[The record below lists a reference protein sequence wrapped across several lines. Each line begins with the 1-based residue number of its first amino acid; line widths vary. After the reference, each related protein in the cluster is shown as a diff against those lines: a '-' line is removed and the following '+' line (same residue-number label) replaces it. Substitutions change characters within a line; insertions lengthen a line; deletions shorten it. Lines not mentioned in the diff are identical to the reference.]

1 MKINILDLIDF
12 QKVDALLEG
21 FNKTTGFV
29 TAILNLE
36 GKVLSKS
43 GWRQIC
49 TEFHR
54 IHPETCRNCTIS
66 DTVLA
71 GKMAAGE
78 KYHFYQC
85 LNGLVDVAV
94 PLIIRGE
101 YVANLF
107 SGQFFF
113 AEPDRRFFKTQAARY
128 GFDEAKYLQ
137 ALDLVPVVAKDK
149 VETVME
155 FLLNMTQLISEMT
168 FQRLEQ
174 MELTEAIR
182 ASERNLGNSQ
192 QIAHLGSWRLDL
204 ATNQVTWTEELYRMY
219 GADPALP
226 PPPYTEHGKLFKS
239 ASWERLS
246 AALAHTRET
255 GIPYELELETVRK
268 DGSNGWM
275 WVRGEAV
282 KDAAGNLTALWG
294 AAQDITE
301 RKRAEMV
308 LRQQAEALR
317 ASNAELEQFNRAM
330 IGRELRMIELK
341 QEINELCRRLGEPPR
356 HETGT
361 DCVPGDGPAPALP
374 GGGGA

>member
-1 MKINILDLIDF
+1 MRVNILDSIDF
-12 QKVDALLEG
+12 EKVDALLEG
-21 FNKTTGFV
+21 FNKSTGFV
-29 TAILNLE
+29 TAILDLE

-54 IHPETCRNCTIS
+54 IHPETCRRCSLS

-94 PLIIRGE
+94 PIIIKGKH
-101 YVANLF
+101 VANLF

-113 AEPDRRFFKTQAARY
+113 AEPDRMFFKAQAAQY
-128 GFDEAKYLQ
+128 GFEEDKYLK
-137 ALDLVPVVAKDK
+137 ALDLVPVVAKER

-155 FLLNMTQLISEMT
+155 FLLNMTQLISETT

-174 MELTEAIR
+174 MEMTEAIR
-182 ASERNLGNSQ
+182 ASEHELRSSQ
-192 QIAHLGSWRLDL
+192 QIAHLGSWRLDV
-204 ATNQVTWTEELYRMY
+204 AMGQVTWTEELYRMY

-226 PPPYTEHGKLFKS
+226 PPPYTEHGKLFTP

-246 AALAHTRET
+246 SALAHTRET

-268 DGSNGWM
+268 DGSHGWM
-275 WVRGEAV
+275 WVRGEVV
-282 KDAAGNLTALWG
+282 KDVAGNTTALWG
-294 AAQDITE
+294 AAQDITG
-301 RKRAEMV
+301 RKHTEEA

-330 IGRELRMIELK
+330 VGREIRMIELK
-341 QEINELCRRLGEPPR
+341 REINELCRRLGEAPR
-356 HETGT
+356 HTSVDEEGKK
-361 DCVPGDGPAPALP
+361 
-374 GGGGA
+374 